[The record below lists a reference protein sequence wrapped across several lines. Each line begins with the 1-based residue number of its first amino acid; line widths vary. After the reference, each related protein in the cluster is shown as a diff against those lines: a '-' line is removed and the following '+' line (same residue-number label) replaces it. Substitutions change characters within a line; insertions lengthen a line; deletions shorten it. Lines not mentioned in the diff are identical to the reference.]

1 MANLQKMTKA
11 ALVQLCNERGSEIK
25 KYRNQLRKV
34 QEDFDKT
41 NRQLQE
47 VTQQKKS
54 LEADMDGTL
63 QSFNDEK
70 VKHAQEV
77 QDLRKKITERDNT
90 INEQATTY
98 SELREQYDELVYTNG
113 VNKSDVAK
121 YKLTTIAFI
130 ILFVI
135 ALICACV

>member
-11 ALVQLCNERGSEIK
+11 ALVQLCNERGSEIE

-41 NRQLQE
+41 DRQLQE

-90 INEQATTY
+90 INEQVTTY
-98 SELREQYDELVYTNG
+98 SELRKEYDTLVYTNG
-113 VNKSDVAK
+113 VNRSNAAK